1 MRKKYKAGGIMCP
14 NFLLYYNAMVIKTAW
29 YWHKNR
35 HIDQQ
40 TRIGSP
46 EINWHIHG
54 QLIYNKGAKD
64 IQ

>member
-46 EINWHIHG
+46 EIN
-54 QLIYNKGAKD
+54 
-64 IQ
+64 